1 MWWWEETA
9 LTSTAIA
16 KALLTLIWMINWVS
30 SGQWRKTFPIT
41 SNFII
46 AGTSLPSAEIWLRNE
61 HHLISLTPTPSKSVL
76 SSVGLYCQVRRML
89 PVGMVK
95 TQEVS
100 HVCRLLVFRWVM
112 AKDEGRVRRGCL
124 GVDDDDDKIKIHKHC
139 RRARQEQPS
148 CQV

>member
-1 MWWWEETA
+1 M
-9 LTSTAIA
+9 
-16 KALLTLIWMINWVS
+16 
-30 SGQWRKTFPIT
+30 
-41 SNFII
+41 
-46 AGTSLPSAEIWLRNE
+46 
-61 HHLISLTPTPSKSVL
+61 
-76 SSVGLYCQVRRML
+76 
-89 PVGMVK
+89 GMVK

-124 GVDDDDDKIKIHKHC
+124 GVDDDDKIKIHKHC